1 MNSWKIFVP
10 ATTANL
16 GSGFDCLGL
25 ALSLYDQ
32 FTFFP
37 VEGSVKSAPL
47 YGSKEKS
54 PYAPKGNLV
63 IDSYWAYGKREGV
76 KLPAMKVKIGGDIP
90 STRGLGSSAACSVA
104 GVLAA
109 ALYSGAFGSFQDLE
123 KKLDPS
129 GFYYPMQ
136 EKGEALDAI
145 VEAAV
150 FMEGHPDNAIPA
162 LFGGLNQ
169 SSCQGKRTLY
179 SHLPLS
185 QDLRF
190 LLLIPDFMVST
201 EEARAILPKE
211 IDRVKACQ
219 NIGYLAFLLEGLR
232 TGDRGFLS
240 LGLQDHLHEPFRKKL
255 IPGFDEIKKRAV
267 EAGAAGC
274 VISGAGSSLLVI
286 LDGNSPLTGDYL
298 KAFGPLPRGW
308 KALDLRVDE
317 KGPKI
322 TRGEE

>member
-37 VEGSVKSAPL
+37 VEGSVKSTPL
-47 YGSKEKS
+47 YGSKEES

-123 KKLDPS
+123 KKLDSS

-219 NIGYLAFLLEGLR
+219 NIGYQNSGTTHRCQVQPNTVHSRPPSGRRYRYDDIQRQERIFPGQER
-232 TGDRGFLS
+232 PCFC
-240 LGLQDHLHEPFRKKL
+240 QFRSCRRNQPCSGKSTVCSSRSHARA
-255 IPGFDEIKKRAV
+255 PGYHRRQYFR
-267 EAGAAGC
+267 
-274 VISGAGSSLLVI
+274 
-286 LDGNSPLTGDYL
+286 P
-298 KAFGPLPRGW
+298 
-308 KALDLRVDE
+308 
-317 KGPKI
+317 
-322 TRGEE
+322 

>member
-16 GSGFDCLGL
+16 GPGFDCLGL
-25 ALSLYDQ
+25 ALGLYDH

-37 VEGSVKSAPL
+37 AEGPLESAPL
-47 YGSKEKS
+47 YGSKEES

-63 IDSYWAYGKREGV
+63 IDSYWAYGKREGI
-76 KLPAMKVKIGGDIP
+76 KLPAVKVKIGGDIP

-109 ALYSGAFGSFQDLE
+109 AIYSGSLGSFQDLE
-123 KKLDPS
+123 NKLDSS
-129 GFYYPMQ
+129 GLYYPMQ
-136 EKGEALDAI
+136 GKEKALDSI
-145 VEAAV
+145 VEACV

-169 SSCQGKRTLY
+169 SSCQEERTLY
-179 SHLPLS
+179 SRLPLS
-185 QDLRF
+185 KDLRF

-201 EEARAILPKE
+201 EEARSILPKE

-219 NIGYLAFLLEGLR
+219 NIGFLAFLLEGLR
-232 TGDRGFLS
+232 TGDAQFLS
-240 LGLQDHLHEPFRKKL
+240 LGLHDHLHEPYRKKL
-255 IPGFDEIKKRAV
+255 IPGFDDIQKRAV
-267 EAGAAGC
+267 QAGACGC
-274 VISGAGSSLLVI
+274 VISGAGSSI
-286 LDGNSPLTGDYL
+286 LAILNADSPSTEDFF
-298 KAFGPLPRGW
+298 KAFGPLPKGW
-308 KALDLRVDE
+308 KALDLKVDE

-322 TRGEE
+322 ARAD